1 MAAPTFA
8 LAQPPTGPGF
18 VILAESAP
26 PVRHHR
32 RHPLRCRLDTVDN
45 SPGERSGRLGRA
57 VHGIG
62 SDGDQL
68 PPVVWTEQLET
79 AVEDLPPLATGSLA

>member
-57 VHGIG
+57 VHGMQARV
-62 SDGDQL
+62 DD
-68 PPVVWTEQLET
+68 PDERVTELE
-79 AVEDLPPLATGSLA
+79 ALRDHIE